1 MFLFSCS
8 SLYQELHLFT
18 LERRENRYRCSLL
31 LNPFQS
37 TQQLLLRRAKGMTV
51 IWQCERSPQ
60 KQEPWAKCHLPGPS
74 GFCIKQVYRGKAFLL
89 CKHHPRV
96 LLWEPACLLAP
107 SLLSSSAP
115 TKILRLSE
123 NINSRQPP
131 TSKTHGSGQGRKW
144 TWIKVTCILCE
155 WSLITTLRQRG
166 WAVGATQ
173 DTGHLRAPAR
183 ERAPSCQA
191 RGEMR
196 CPSSRWGQDVVHSSS
211 ASSCLQQ
218 LLTNSPSSLHR
229 QHAWPA
235 EALDALLVA
244 SHRNTQLCWASAFF
258 RSGP

>member
-18 LERRENRYRCSLL
+18 LERRENRYCRSLL

-51 IWQCERSPQ
+51 IRQCERSPQ

-89 CKHHPRV
+89 CKHHPRA
-96 LLWEPACLLAP
+96 LLWEPACSLAP

-131 TSKTHGSGQGRKW
+131 KSKTRRSGQGRKW
-144 TWIKVTCILCE
+144 TRIKDTCILCE
-155 WSLITTLRQRG
+155 WSPITTLLQRG
-166 WAVGATQ
+166 WAAGATQ
-173 DTGHLRAPAR
+173 DTGHLPCSCTGKGSQLSVKGWDAVPELPVRAGG
-183 ERAPSCQA
+183 RAQLQCQ
-191 RGEMR
+191 
-196 CPSSRWGQDVVHSSS
+196 
-211 ASSCLQQ
+211 
-218 LLTNSPSSLHR
+218 
-229 QHAWPA
+229 
-235 EALDALLVA
+235 
-244 SHRNTQLCWASAFF
+244 
-258 RSGP
+258 